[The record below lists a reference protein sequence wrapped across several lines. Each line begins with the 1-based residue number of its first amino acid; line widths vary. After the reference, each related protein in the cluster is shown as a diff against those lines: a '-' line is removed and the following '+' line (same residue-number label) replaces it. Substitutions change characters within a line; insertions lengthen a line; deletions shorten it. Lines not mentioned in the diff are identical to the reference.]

1 MNVGDAYETDV
12 VWLLWEAMICEA
24 SNDLFVKKLID
35 CLLDLFSIRYSFNVK
50 SKRRYLIYFA
60 IEILTDSLRTNIPLI
75 DSKKKALVEKIVEKA
90 NAIYKV
96 VKKNEIQ
103 PQSSYLL
110 NSIAGIKDE
119 KDKMMDKFNKIFELG
134 NIN

>member
-1 MNVGDAYETDV
+1 
-12 VWLLWEAMICEA
+12 MIIEA
-24 SNDLFVKKLID
+24 SNDLFIKKIIE

-60 IEILTDSLRTNIPLI
+60 IEVLTDNLRTNIPLI
-75 DSKKKALVEKIVEKA
+75 DSKKKVLVEKIVEKA

-110 NSIAGIKDE
+110 NSIAGF
-119 KDKMMDKFNKIFELG
+119 KDKTERSIDKFNKIFEMG